1 MTLVD
6 FMGHAAFSDKL
17 PMELSDGRNSF
28 YHKKAPLTIDI
39 YLYAWSS
46 T

>member
-17 PMELSDGRNSF
+17 PMELSDGRYF
-28 YHKKAPLTIDI
+28 TTRGRH
-39 YLYAWSS
+39 
-46 T
+46 